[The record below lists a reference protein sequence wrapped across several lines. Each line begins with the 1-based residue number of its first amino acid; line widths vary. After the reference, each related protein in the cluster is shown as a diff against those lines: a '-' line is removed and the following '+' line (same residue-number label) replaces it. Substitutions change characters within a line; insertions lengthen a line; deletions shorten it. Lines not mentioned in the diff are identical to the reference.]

1 MTVYIKIATST
12 LGLLLFGCAAVAP
25 APAPA
30 ECAMVFGGQGMT
42 YLGCE
47 TGSSVY
53 QTR

>member
-1 MTVYIKIATST
+1 MTVYIKIVAST
-12 LGLLLFGCAAVAP
+12 LGLLVSACAVTAP
-25 APAPA
+25 TPVTS

-47 TGSSVY
+47 SGPGVN